1 MPMVISS
8 PSQSPPSQAMVRL
21 LRHQFGL
28 SQSALDLGLRQAQQE
43 QAPLPVVLWRYG
55 LISLEQFDALIS
67 WQDNQPG

>member
-1 MPMVISS
+1 MVISS

-21 LRHQFGL
+21 LLHQFGL